1 MKIVKLIKTGVLLI
15 VFIFIICDYSA
26 PKFPL
31 IPLQSFHPFRS
42 KFPHFLEAT
51 LDKELSHR

>member
-1 MKIVKLIKTGVLLI
+1 MKIVKLIKTGVLII

-31 IPLQSFHPFRS
+31 IPLQSFQS
-42 KFPHFLEAT
+42 
-51 LDKELSHR
+51 

>member
-26 PKFPL
+26 AKFPP
-31 IPLQSFHPFRS
+31 IPVKVSTFS
-42 KFPHFLEAT
+42 
-51 LDKELSHR
+51 